1 MSETLIPTASDWL
14 TQLRG
19 QCQRLLGHPHLDV
32 NESLFAV
39 GTLLSKTQQRIDEG
53 TLYAG
58 LVESIGDGLMQLAD
72 NGSLQQQARQ
82 LMPIAWFRV
91 EALQQLT
98 RLFSLFPVEQ
108 VLCWA
113 AMQTP
118 NSAITTTLTQRLD
131 DIWQQ
136 QYAHRAEALQIT
148 LLWSLIDE
156 PAFLTPR
163 CSLGEMF
170 VRLSRYL
177 FWFRQVIVLES
188 LAGKPQSDTQLAQW
202 ATLFGEYGGKA
213 LALEESDEL
222 TSDFYLLQGLA
233 LLP

>member
-1 MSETLIPTASDWL
+1 MSQTLLPAATDWL

-19 QCQRLLGHPHLDV
+19 QCQRLLAHPHLDV

-58 LVESIGDGLMQLAD
+58 LVEIIGDGLMQLAD
-72 NGSLQQQARQ
+72 DGSLQQQASQR
-82 LMPIAWFRV
+82 MPIAWFRV

-98 RLFSLFPVEQ
+98 RLYPIFPVEQ
-108 VLCWA
+108 VSCWA
-113 AMQTP
+113 AMQMSS
-118 NSAITTTLTQRLD
+118 SAITATLTLRLD
-131 DIWQQ
+131 EIWRQ

-163 CSLGEMF
+163 CSFGEMF
-170 VRLSRYL
+170 ARLSRYL
-177 FWFRQVIVLES
+177 FWFRQVIALES

-213 LALEESDEL
+213 LTLEGSDEL
-222 TSDFYLLQGLA
+222 TSDFCLLQGLA
-233 LLP
+233 LLA